1 MLGMMREEKRR
12 GRGVDRGPES
22 LPLDLTVAL
31 WRSIRVTFAKPRKA
45 LDKGDPEHSGFRN

>member
-22 LPLDLTVAL
+22 LPLDLTGAL

>member
-12 GRGVDRGPES
+12 GREVDRAPES
-22 LPLDLTVAL
+22 LPLDLAAAL

>member
-12 GRGVDRGPES
+12 GREVDRAPES
-22 LPLDLTVAL
+22 LPLDLAAAL

-45 LDKGDPEHSGFRN
+45 LDKGDPGHSGFRN